1 MYAQPRRSFLWYLV
15 LLLLVLFIVKD
26 PVQAGHMARA
36 CGGVLADTLS
46 KLARS
51 I

>member
-1 MYAQPRRSFLWYLV
+1 MYAQPRRSLLWYLV
-15 LLLLVLFIVKD
+15 WVLLVLFIVKS
-26 PVQAGHMARA
+26 PVEAGHIARA
-36 CGGVLADTLS
+36 CGGVLADALT